1 MGTPEMLKVALLL
14 LIAAVGVCGDPAA
27 DSRRVLSALL
37 RGARNSSATNA
48 ATDALVKADASVNT
62 ELIRAQEHIEHLE
75 CMSRGDCPKKEH
87 AEWIKPRKWEND
99 AYPPVYPREELS
111 MHRAEAAK
119 GMRESY
125 LAQLKPIVA
134 SRERVEAQIADQRR
148 QNAQLRDDMKQLRAR
163 QRGQQLDDEI
173 AVRMI
178 NSEIEQL

>member
-1 MGTPEMLKVALLL
+1 MGTPEMLKVAPLL

-48 ATDALVKADASVNT
+48 ATNALVKAEASVNA
-62 ELIRAQEHIEHLE
+62 ELVRAQEHIEHLE

-111 MHRAEAAK
+111 MHRAEDDTEAAK
-119 GMRESY
+119 GMREPY

-134 SRERVEAQIADQRR
+134 SRERVEAQIADQRGKTLSF
-148 QNAQLRDDMKQLRAR
+148 ATT
-163 QRGQQLDDEI
+163 
-173 AVRMI
+173 
-178 NSEIEQL
+178 